1 MARLRDGGYSLVVVT
16 NQSAVARG
24 LITEADL
31 GEIHRELQR
40 QLRDAGAEVDGVY
53 YCPHHPEY
61 GSPPYRQVCVCRKPN
76 PGLLERAALELGLDL
91 EGSYMVGDSLTDLQA
106 GWNAGCGVVLVLT
119 GCGTEAHRE
128 ADAET
133 LDRIDYIAG
142 DLSEAQIGLWGS
154 RCDMFGEKIGPGRGW
169 LKRIGTGFAGSDAYG
184 LIEGRD
190 EDFAVSDIAGFGGPF
205 DGVNGA
211 LYQVVAQGDFKFG
224 FGKKIDHVFRAPVD
238 LPVSLLSSEPPG
250 FDDGHAL
257 DADFG

>member
-1 MARLRDGGYSLVVVT
+1 MNRTRPAVFLDRDGTINVDVNYLSRPEDLQFIPGAARAMARLRDGGYSLVVVT

-142 DLSEAQIGLWGS
+142 DLSEAADWIVGQ
-154 RCDMFGEKIGPGRGW
+154 
-169 LKRIGTGFAGSDAYG
+169 
-184 LIEGRD
+184 
-190 EDFAVSDIAGFGGPF
+190 
-205 DGVNGA
+205 
-211 LYQVVAQGDFKFG
+211 QV
-224 FGKKIDHVFRAPVD
+224 
-238 LPVSLLSSEPPG
+238 
-250 FDDGHAL
+250 
-257 DADFG
+257 

>member
-1 MARLRDGGYSLVVVT
+1 LSDTVNRTRPAVFLDRDGTINVDVNYLSRPEDLQFIPGAARAMARLRDGGYSLVVVT

-142 DLSEAQIGLWGS
+142 DLSEAADWIVGQ
-154 RCDMFGEKIGPGRGW
+154 
-169 LKRIGTGFAGSDAYG
+169 
-184 LIEGRD
+184 
-190 EDFAVSDIAGFGGPF
+190 
-205 DGVNGA
+205 
-211 LYQVVAQGDFKFG
+211 QV
-224 FGKKIDHVFRAPVD
+224 
-238 LPVSLLSSEPPG
+238 
-250 FDDGHAL
+250 
-257 DADFG
+257 